1 MSTVV
6 SRCMTALLMFGC
18 ALPVENA
25 LGQDTI
31 SLAVPSFTQENAALV
46 HVTGDAMVR
55 DGHLRLTRERYN
67 LSGAALYHTPRSL
80 ADNRSFNAYFSFR
93 MWRPSGAKELG
104 ADGIAFVV
112 QNSLSSLPGEGRDL
126 GYKGSG
132 QSLIVEFDTFT
143 NGGVKDPNNN
153 HIGINLNGNIQ
164 SLSTT
169 KAPFILNDGTL
180 YHAWVDYDGAQQLL
194 EVRLSPLSQRPEAPI
209 LAYTLGL
216 AEVLAS
222 QVFVG
227 FTSATG
233 GDRQRHEVHSF
244 FFHNEFMTN
253 GIDTSTTQYS
263 ME

>member
-25 LGQDTI
+25 LGQDAI

-112 QNSLSSLPGEGRDL
+112 
-126 GYKGSG
+126 
-132 QSLIVEFDTFT
+132 FDTFT

-194 EVRLSPLSQRPEAPI
+194 EVRLSPSSQRPEDPI

>member
-18 ALPVENA
+18 ALPVEKA
-25 LGQDTI
+25 LSQDII
-31 SLAVPSFTQENAALV
+31 SLAVPSFTSDNAGLV

-67 LSGAALYHTPRSL
+67 VSGAALYQTPQSL
-80 ADNRSFNAYFSFR
+80 ADNRSFSAYFSFR
-93 MWRPSGAKELG
+93 MWRPSGATELG

-112 QNSLSSLPGEGRDL
+112 QNKLSSLPGEGKDL

-143 NGGVKDPNNN
+143 NGGVKDPNSN
-153 HIGINLNGNIQ
+153 HVGINLNGNIQ
-164 SLSTT
+164 SLSTR
-169 KAPFILNDGTL
+169 KAPFILNDGTV
-180 YHAWVDYDGAQQLL
+180 YHAWVDYDGAQHLL
-194 EVRLSPLSQRPEAPI
+194 EVRLSPSSQRPEEPI
-209 LAYTLGL
+209 LSYALDL

-233 GDRQRHEVHSF
+233 GERQRHEVHSF
-244 FFHNEFMTN
+244 FFHNEFIPH